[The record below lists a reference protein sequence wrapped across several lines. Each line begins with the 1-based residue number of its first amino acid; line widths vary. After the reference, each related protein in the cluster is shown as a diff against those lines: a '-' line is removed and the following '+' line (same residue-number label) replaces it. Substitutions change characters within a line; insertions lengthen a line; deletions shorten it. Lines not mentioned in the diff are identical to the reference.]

1 MWVKLSNNMVT
12 SRVLDKI
19 SEFEHLS
26 FNGFCNC
33 GFGLGGFPLLGYK
46 GMHSSPSNLEGM
58 IYSLRYEP
66 SKIYEV

>member
-1 MWVKLSNNMVT
+1 MVT

-33 GFGLGGFPLLGYK
+33 GFGLGGFPLLGDK
-46 GMHSSPSNLEGM
+46 SMHSPPFDFGGT
-58 IYSLRYEP
+58 IHTP
-66 SKIYEV
+66 